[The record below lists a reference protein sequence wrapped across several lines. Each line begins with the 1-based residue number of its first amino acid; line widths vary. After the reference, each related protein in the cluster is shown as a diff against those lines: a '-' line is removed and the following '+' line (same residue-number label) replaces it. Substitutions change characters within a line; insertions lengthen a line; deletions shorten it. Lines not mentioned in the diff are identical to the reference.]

1 MYLNILIPKK
11 ADVVG
16 NISTTKLNLIHYKD
30 TVNPE
35 NNLDSYWLQGEFEN
49 LSNIA
54 EYAKKLKSKITLLS
68 KLVLRFPEYYQ
79 ASIVLNSTI
88 KTKPYKAIVND
99 NYVVIK
105 KQDSSLVLTIKQPT
119 LEELFDKL
127 IDIENLI

>member
-11 ADVVG
+11 ADVAG
-16 NISTTKLNLIHYKD
+16 NISATNLNLIHYKD

-49 LSNIA
+49 LSNMA

-88 KTKPYKAIVND
+88 KTKPYKAIVSD

-105 KQDSSLVLTIKQPT
+105 KQDNSLVLTIKQPT
-119 LEELFDKL
+119 MEKLFEKL
-127 IDIENLI
+127 IDIENLV